1 MTQLVGQQWSALMV
15 KVWAMIEFAVLQAS
29 LAARV
34 ESLFQVV
41 KSTKDFLLAI
51 RFEKLQL
58 TLSFLLATL
67 NYPFLYKLKDVV
79 C

>member
-1 MTQLVGQQWSALMV
+1 
-15 KVWAMIEFAVLQAS
+15 MIEFAVLQVS

-67 NYPFLYKLKDVV
+67 NYPFLYNLKDVV